1 MDKLIL
7 ALTFKHYNKAKGA
20 GKRGQLETGRVNRA
34 LGLLLSGKIDTKR
47 SEYACTSGR
56 CLCPDAVQRG
66 SICKHR
72 IAEMIISRVYEDM
85 QQLLEGD
92 QQHELFYIMK
102 LPV

>member
-34 LGLLLSGKIDTKR
+34 LGLLMSGKIYEKR
-47 SEYACTSGR
+47 SEYASTSGH

-66 SICKHR
+66 AICKHR
-72 IAEMIISRVYEDM
+72 IAEMILSRVYEDI
-85 QQLLEGD
+85 QQLWEGE
-92 QQHELFYIMK
+92 QQHELF
-102 LPV
+102 